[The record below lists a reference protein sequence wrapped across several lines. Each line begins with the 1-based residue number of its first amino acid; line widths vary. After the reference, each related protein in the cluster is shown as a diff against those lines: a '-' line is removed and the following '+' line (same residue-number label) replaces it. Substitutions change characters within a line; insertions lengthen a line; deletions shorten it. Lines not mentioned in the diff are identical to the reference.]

1 MCCFSAPTHVHGTK
15 IFARLPKA
23 GAQLLAYQMEYR
35 AEKPTAMILPLPV
48 ALPAREDSVRFRSL
62 KEYASFF
69 SDLAAAFPVPR
80 ARAAN
85 GAPAAAAAAAPSLVV
100 HEVGDFIASFVPQI
114 RDFARVD
121 RRFVIDKD
129 VWAKIP
135 EYADYGFAVFQ
146 LKNLEGTP
154 HPMAFEFDTRL
165 VDRLFFPTVHIHD
178 GSFHPTDT
186 FDHVL
191 YLQAPSFDAKGSG
204 DGFVRSAGPAGRYVD
219 ASRGAGLVEPDLH
232 VHKTTI
238 SGTQP
243 NADRLYAAN
252 AVAATAAT
260 SGVTPPQTAA
270 TAPAATPPSAPPA
283 GGAGGCGRC
292 DVAAGTATG
301 SFSLP
306 LAVMTGLAWVIRRR
320 NTRPT

>member
-1 MCCFSAPTHVHGTK
+1 MCCFSAPTHVYGTK
-15 IFARLPKA
+15 IFARLAKA

-35 AEKPTAMILPLPV
+35 AEQPTAMILPLPV

-62 KEYASFF
+62 KEYPTFF
-69 SDLAAAFPVPR
+69 ADLAAAFPEPPPQNHPGM
-80 ARAAN
+80 AR
-85 GAPAAAAAAAPSLVV
+85 AAAAAAPPLVV

-146 LKNLEGTP
+146 LKNLAGTP

-165 VDRLFFPTVHIHD
+165 AERLFFPTVHIHD

-191 YLQAPSFDAKGSG
+191 YAQAPSFDTKAPA
-204 DGFVRSAGPAGRYVD
+204 GFARAAGPAGRYVD
-219 ASRGAGLVEPDLH
+219 AARSTDLVDPALFL
-232 VHKTTI
+232 HKTTI
-238 SGTQP
+238 AGVQP
-243 NADRLYAAN
+243 NADMIYAVGPSPGAGN
-252 AVAATAAT
+252 APGA
-260 SGVTPPQTAA
+260 
-270 TAPAATPPSAPPA
+270 PPS
-283 GGAGGCGRC
+283 AGGCGRC
-292 DVAAGTATG
+292 DVAAGNATG
-301 SFSLP
+301 SLSP
-306 LAVMTGLAWVIRRR
+306 AIAVMTGLAWVIRRR
-320 NTRPT
+320 NIVAASGR